1 MISWGT
7 KVPDEKIPELIDLP
21 CITLAIIEV
30 WVRKTQV
37 ENSKAPQKSN
47 LTEQIAL
54 MSMQSIGRRPPAGM
68 RLIVSTG
75 DESDK
80 SATTALCNMCFVEM
94 NCDLLRNG
102 CL

>member
-1 MISWGT
+1 
-7 KVPDEKIPELIDLP
+7 
-21 CITLAIIEV
+21 
-30 WVRKTQV
+30 
-37 ENSKAPQKSN
+37 
-47 LTEQIAL
+47 

-75 DESDK
+75 DESDE